1 MKFQSTMGLA
11 FFTDDICLTFSKV
24 QHQSITIHRKK
35 KEKEKY
41 FKAEIKEMPI
51 LLILFLGALS
61 FAYYSEKLCTF

>member
-1 MKFQSTMGLA
+1 M
-11 FFTDDICLTFSKV
+11 V
-24 QHQSITIHRKK
+24 QRQSITIHRGK

-41 FKAEIKEMPI
+41 FKAEIKEMPR